1 MLTLKLTISVVQR
14 RVFLICNTS
23 SAEEINIAPGER
35 KKPNS
40 SLTEELYE
48 ALAFAYLFPTGK
60 YDYTVKRDI
69 KLNPVSYFDQGFLN
83 FT

>member
-1 MLTLKLTISVVQR
+1 MLTLKLTISVVHR

-48 ALAFAYLFPTGK
+48 ALDLHISFQQVNMTIQLKG
-60 YDYTVKRDI
+60 I
-69 KLNPVSYFDQGFLN
+69 
-83 FT
+83 